1 MKTSHKLATAVTLF
15 SLASVIGCGGGG
27 AQSAPTVTAR
37 PKPVASTGG
46 DPKTTADN
54 GTKPKNGG
62 GGSGAG
68 SFTGTLTTDAKSTTG
83 RPAGWV
89 AKAFCQNP
97 DIAKKTQ
104 DDSLVVGANGGLANA
119 FVYVARKPSGYSPP
133 KATGEQKFTNID
145 CMFKPRVLIARV
157 GQTVRVSND
166 DGVAHNTHTNPVIG
180 TGFNQNVAP
189 GGSATYKYDAAE
201 PLPVKVNCDIHG
213 WMFAYQLPLDHDL
226 VAITDKDGKFTIKN
240 LPPGNYKFNIWHEKA
255 GYLQRNLTVVIGP
268 GKTFTK
274 DIKFEAAKFSSFN
287 GPLPRTLTLRL
298 K

>member
-1 MKTSHKLATAVTLF
+1 MKTTQKLTAVLTLF
-15 SLASVIGCGGGG
+15 SLASLVGCGGGG

-37 PKPVASTGG
+37 PKPVAGGGNGG
-46 DPKTTADN
+46 DSKTQG
-54 GTKPKNGG
+54 GTVTPKNGG
-62 GGSGAG
+62 GAG
-68 SFTGTLTTDAKSTTG
+68 TFTGTITTDAKSTTG
-83 RPAGWV
+83 KPAGWV

-97 DIAKKTQ
+97 DIVKKTQ

-119 FVYVARKPSGYSPP
+119 FVYLARKPAGYTPA
-133 KATGEQKFTNID
+133 KAEGEEKFTNID

-189 GGSATYKYDAAE
+189 NGSATYKYDAAE
-201 PLPVKVNCDIHG
+201 PQPVKVNCDIHG

-226 VAITDKDGKFTIKN
+226 AAITDKDGKFTIKN
-240 LPPGNYKFNIWHEKA
+240 LPAGNYKFNIWHEKA
-255 GYLQRNLTVVIGP
+255 GYLQRNLTVVVG
-268 GKTFTK
+268 GGQTVEKN
-274 DIKFEAAKFSSFN
+274 IKFEAAKFSSFN